1 MLTVQRASIENVD
14 IIAPLFD
21 AYRQFYLQPADLE
34 NAFAFIAE
42 RLENDES
49 VIFIAYW
56 NNEPA
61 GFTQLYPLFSSVSMR
76 RAWLLNDLYVA
87 KAFRSNGIATA
98 LLERAKS
105 HGRATSAKA
114 LTLETSW
121 DNYTAQRVYEKNGWQ
136 REQNFFYEFVL

>member
-21 AYRQFYLQPADLE
+21 AYRQFYKQASDLE
-34 NAFAFIAE
+34 KACLFIAE

-76 RAWLLNDLYVA
+76 RAWLLNDLYVNPG
-87 KAFRSNGIATA
+87 FRENGVGTA

-105 HGRATSAKA
+105 HCRATNAKA

-121 DNYTAQRVYEKNGWQ
+121 DNYTAQKVYEKNGWQ
-136 REQNFFYEFVL
+136 REENFFYEFVL

>member
-1 MLTVQRASIENVD
+1 MLTVQRASVENVD

-21 AYRQFYLQPADLE
+21 AYRRFYKQAPDLE
-34 NAFAFIAE
+34 HAQLFIAE
-42 RLENDES
+42 RLEHTES

-56 NNEPA
+56 HNEPA

-76 RAWLLNDLYVA
+76 RAWLLNDLYVNA
-87 KAFRSNGIATA
+87 DFRNKGIATA
-98 LLERAKS
+98 LLETAKA

-121 DNYTAQRVYEKNGWQ
+121 DNYTAQSVYEKNGWQ

>member
-21 AYRQFYLQPADLE
+21 AYRQFYKQASDIE
-34 NAFAFIAE
+34 KAHAFIAE

-49 VIFIAYW
+49 VIFVAYW
-56 NNEPA
+56 NNEAA

-76 RAWLLNDLYVA
+76 RAWLLNDLYVHSN
-87 KAFRSNGIATA
+87 FRKHGIATA
-98 LLERAKS
+98 LLDRAKS
-105 HGRATSAKA
+105 HGRATNAKA